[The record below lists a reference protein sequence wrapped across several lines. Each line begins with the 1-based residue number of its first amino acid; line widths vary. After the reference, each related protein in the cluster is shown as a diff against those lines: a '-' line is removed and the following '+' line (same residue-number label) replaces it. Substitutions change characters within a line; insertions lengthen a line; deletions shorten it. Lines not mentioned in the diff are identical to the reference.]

1 MNFKT
6 TVILLVL
13 LLGAATYVVI
23 DRIASRNRDTVETAP
38 NPSRLFDVKD
48 KDDVTS
54 LTIKPADGSE
64 IRLEK
69 QADNKWR
76 MTKPVEAPAESWQ
89 VDGLVRELVELES
102 RREVDPVKEMG
113 LDTPRF
119 RIEIAAKGGKNLR
132 LAVGDKSPL
141 NDTVF
146 VRVENKPKADV
157 VPASVYEQ
165 LSKPYNELRDKQLVT
180 TPSMQINQL
189 VVQYASQKLT
199 MQKRGAQW
207 QLVEPV
213 QMPADE
219 AVMTDL
225 LGAVTGLR
233 AAEWVAKDSA
243 EVGRA
248 QLDKPQMTVSFTTA
262 APATQPA
269 TAPVTAPASQPV
281 WTTITFGQ
289 FEDARAERVYARL
302 SDSPAVVK
310 VAATPLDTLRKKPLD
325 IRDKKLLD
333 IIPEQVSKLSIVT
346 DVPSPAPT
354 TKPSKHAEVAL
365 ERRKEVAPAVPATQT
380 VAAKPAGPTTKPAAT
395 QIAATQPTTRPATQ
409 LAGTAPTTQPASTQA
424 AAPPPSIWV
433 LKTPPGGDA
442 DDNAVREVL
451 DEIHPLRVSKYLE
464 STPTTRPAANY
475 VLRLTT
481 EGPGG
486 TPVYNYQI
494 TLSDPGGEKN
504 LIGEFNG
511 QPFELPHTFV
521 KRLEGDFVRKKDAQ
535 TTQPKANPA
544 DFTLP
549 GE

>member
-6 TVILLVL
+6 TIILLVL
-13 LLGAATYVVI
+13 LLGAGTYVVI
-23 DRIASRNRDTVETAP
+23 DRLASRNRDSVEVVQ
-38 NPSRLFDVKD
+38 NPHRLFDVKD

-54 LTIKPADGSE
+54 LTIKPADGGE

-89 VDGLVRELVELES
+89 VDSLVRELVELES
-102 RREVDPVKEMG
+102 RREVDQDKEMG

-157 VPASVYEQ
+157 VAASVYEQ

-189 VVQYASQKLT
+189 AVQYGNQKLNL
-199 MQKRGAQW
+199 QKKGAQW
-207 QLVEPV
+207 QLIEPV

-219 AVMTDL
+219 SVMTDL

-248 QLDKPQMTVSFTTA
+248 QLDKPQLVVSFTTTP
-262 APATQPA
+262 PATQPT
-269 TAPVTAPASQPV
+269 TAPATAPASQPV
-281 WTTITFGQ
+281 WTTVTFGQ
-289 FEDARAERVYARL
+289 YEDARAERVYARL

-310 VAATPLDTLRKKPLD
+310 VAATSLDTLRKKPID

-346 DVPSPAPT
+346 DVPAALPT
-354 TKPSKHAEVAL
+354 TKPSKHVEVAL
-365 ERRKEVAPAVPATQT
+365 ERRKEVGGTAPTTRPN
-380 VAAKPAGPTTKPAAT
+380 AAATKPAAT
-395 QIAATQPTTRPATQ
+395 QVATTQPTTRPATQ
-409 LAGTAPTTQPASTQA
+409 VASTAPATQPASTQVA
-424 AAPPPSIWV
+424 AAPPPTVWV

-442 DDNAVREVL
+442 DDHAVREVL

-464 STPTTRPAANY
+464 ATPTTRPATNY
-475 VLRLTT
+475 VIRLTT

-494 TLSDPGGEKN
+494 SLSDPGGEKN

-511 QPFELPHTFV
+511 LPFELPRTLV
-521 KRLEGDFVRKKDAQ
+521 KKLEGDFTKKKDG
-535 TTQPKANPA
+535 TITQPKATPA